1 MSHKVTNMELII
13 FFVVIISVGW
23 LTWTFIS
30 SPIKSTGYILKILAF
45 AILGFSV
52 LSGLLVLAFT
62 DLM

>member
-1 MSHKVTNMELII
+1 MSNKVTNMELII

-45 AILGFSV
+45 AILGFCV
-52 LSGLLVLAFT
+52 LGGLLMLAFAY
-62 DLM
+62 LM

>member
-1 MSHKVTNMELII
+1 MELII

-52 LSGLLVLAFT
+52 LSGLLVVAFT
-62 DLM
+62 YLM